1 LAKGT
6 SAVAAA
12 FEKFESSAAL
22 AERRYAEDL
31 SVEDYVRD
39 MGGALAELL
48 GEVGAEEVLH
58 YILELAQEEPGYRAC
73 MLASLMNGQK
83 FEGKRSFFR
92 QFCENRPDKVS
103 ALIECI
109 SKLGGDRSHGASRGM
124 KDALEALT
132 FEQLKET
139 DGLRECE
146 YNLYDC
152 INLVYADSDAIEQY
166 RLAHPRVYR
175 STPTPPLRQDA
186 GAQAFLCKPVR

>member
-1 LAKGT
+1 M
-6 SAVAAA
+6 AAA

-58 YILELAQEEPGYRAC
+58 YILELAQEEPGYRAR

-92 QFCENRPDKVS
+92 QFCETAR
-103 ALIECI
+103 IRCR
-109 SKLGGDRSHGASRGM
+109 RSSSASRSW
-124 KDALEALT
+124 AA
-132 FEQLKET
+132 T
-139 DGLRECE
+139 D
-146 YNLYDC
+146 
-152 INLVYADSDAIEQY
+152 
-166 RLAHPRVYR
+166 
-175 STPTPPLRQDA
+175 PTGPPA
-186 GAQAFLCKPVR
+186 A